1 MMAEAAPLL
10 YLLAPV
16 VSVEGIFSVAA
27 THVLE
32 GRGHRTFHLLAAVI
46 DIEGIAGIATA
57 QFLERAGHGTQF
69 AVTVV
74 DIHVRLEIA
83 FVSDDFL
90 LLSALSA
97 PAALH
102 LQAKP

>member
-1 MMAEAAPLL
+1 MLVRALL

-46 DIEGIAGIATA
+46 DIEGIAA
-57 QFLERAGHGTQF
+57 
-69 AVTVV
+69 
-74 DIHVRLEIA
+74 
-83 FVSDDFL
+83 
-90 LLSALSA
+90 
-97 PAALH
+97 
-102 LQAKP
+102 